1 MGTSVGID
9 LSNDV
14 LAMKEKQADKER
26 KELRE
31 QKREEKEELAKRGS
45 SVRTEMVDSIQ
56 SGVELLKL

>member
-31 QKREEKEELAKRGS
+31 QKREEKE
-45 SVRTEMVDSIQ
+45 
-56 SGVELLKL
+56 